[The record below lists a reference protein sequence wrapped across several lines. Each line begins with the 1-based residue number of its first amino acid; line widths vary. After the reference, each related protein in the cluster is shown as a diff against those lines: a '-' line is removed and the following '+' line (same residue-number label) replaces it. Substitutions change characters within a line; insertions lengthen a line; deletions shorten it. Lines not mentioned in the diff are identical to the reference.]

1 VGVGFAIGP
10 TWQVTVL
17 WNASAANSDLAS
29 QNVYI
34 SAAARF

>member
-1 VGVGFAIGP
+1 
-10 TWQVTVL
+10 VL
-17 WNASAANSDLAS
+17 WNASAANADLSS